1 MHADIDMGQNVSGKG
16 CINTYRRG
24 RERKKRDRD
33 GKDKKKEV

>member
-16 CINTYRRG
+16 CINTNRRG
-24 RERKKRDRD
+24 QERKRDRD